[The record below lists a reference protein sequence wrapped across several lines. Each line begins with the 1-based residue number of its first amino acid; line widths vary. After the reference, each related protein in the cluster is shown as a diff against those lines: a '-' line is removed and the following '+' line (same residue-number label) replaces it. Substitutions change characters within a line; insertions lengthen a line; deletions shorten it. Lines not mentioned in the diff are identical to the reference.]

1 MSDASGAWPSWS
13 QIFTGIAIVA
23 VAVAAVAVVV
33 ATAGAAAPAL
43 AAAGGGIIGGFSAGV
58 AATAA
63 TVATGAM
70 FIAGASATAA
80 VTTGIIEK
88 TAKKSEERNNSVY
101 VLKDDNGAVQ
111 YVGRT
116 KNVEKRR
123 VAHNANKARAGL
135 RMEVIAS
142 GLNLPEARA
151 LEQAGMAYHHTL
163 NTSNKMNNQINSIAP
178 KYWGVFKEVAIGV
191 LNYGWNQMSNEILY
205 WTGN

>member
-1 MSDASGAWPSWS
+1 M
-13 QIFTGIAIVA
+13 
-23 VAVAAVAVVV
+23 
-33 ATAGAAAPAL
+33 
-43 AAAGGGIIGGFSAGV
+43 
-58 AATAA
+58 
-63 TVATGAM
+63 
-70 FIAGASATAA
+70 
-80 VTTGIIEK
+80 
-88 TAKKSEERNNSVY
+88 
-101 VLKDDNGAVQ
+101 KDDNGTVQ

-123 VAHNANKARAGL
+123 VAHNSNKARAGL

-142 GLNLPEARA
+142 GLNLPEAGA